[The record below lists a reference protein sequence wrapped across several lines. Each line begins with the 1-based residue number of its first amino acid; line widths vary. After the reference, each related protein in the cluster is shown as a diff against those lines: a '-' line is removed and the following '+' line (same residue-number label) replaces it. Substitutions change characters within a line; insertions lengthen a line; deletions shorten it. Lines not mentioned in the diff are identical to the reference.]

1 MVNSD
6 LQQFELNRRLL
17 RKAMVRD
24 VVPGSQTILDTV
36 ASRLFERLDLLKV
49 SPLRVIDLG
58 TGDARHLKLLQR
70 RFKKASVFGADLSLA
85 RLDSAS
91 TKRRFWRR
99 RPLLICLDAD
109 ETLPF
114 AKNSFDLVIS
124 NMMLP
129 WLSQADKLIAE
140 INRVL
145 VKDGSYF
152 FSTVGPDTL
161 IELRQAWAEV
171 DDNQHVS
178 FFLDMHDVGDLMV
191 RSGMADPVMD
201 TERITVTYS
210 SVDTLLD
217 ELSGLGFINVLNG
230 RRRGLTAAS
239 VRRRLKAAY
248 PLNADGGINATLEL
262 VTAHGWSGNPKPPPG
277 EFHFDIDQLNAR

>member
-1 MVNSD
+1 MEKSD
-6 LQQFELNRRLL
+6 LQQFELDRNLL
-17 RKAMVRD
+17 RKAMLRD
-24 VVPGSQTILDTV
+24 VVPGSRTILDTV
-36 ASRLFERLDLLKV
+36 ATRLFERLDLLKV
-49 SPLRVIDLG
+49 SPSRVIDLG
-58 TGDARHLKLLQR
+58 TGDARHLRLLQQ
-70 RFKKASVFGADLSLA
+70 RFKKASVFGADLSLV
-85 RLDSAS
+85 RLSGAS
-91 TKRRFWRR
+91 TKRRFWQQ

-109 ETLPF
+109 EPLPF

-124 NMMLP
+124 NMLLP
-129 WLSQADKLIAE
+129 WLCQADKLIAE

-152 FSTVGPDTL
+152 LSTVGPDTL

-210 SVDTLLD
+210 SVDKLLD

-248 PLNADGGINATLEL
+248 PVNADGGINATLEL
-262 VTAHGWSGNPKPPPG
+262 VTAHGWSGNPRPPPG
-277 EFHFDIDQLNAR
+277 EFHFDIDQLNTR